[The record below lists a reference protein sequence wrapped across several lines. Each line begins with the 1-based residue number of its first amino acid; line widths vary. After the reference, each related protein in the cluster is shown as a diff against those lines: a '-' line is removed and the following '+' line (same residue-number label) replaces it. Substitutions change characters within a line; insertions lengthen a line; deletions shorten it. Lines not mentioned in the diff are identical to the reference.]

1 MILQQIMPERP
12 REWVV
17 RMLSRPVVFGSLI
30 PAVTLLNAMVGML
43 LPQMMEPRA
52 FGTYSLVV
60 TLFSYGL
67 IFDLG
72 VSQLIDRWVPAQLA
86 ANETSRARQTGEML
100 LWLRLGIGVGVFLLT
115 ALVLLVLDQ
124 RGQLP
129 FGLDAGLLA
138 ALAGLADMVALGPV
152 CIYRSRSQRRNYAL
166 MIFTLLS
173 GLVVARLGG
182 LMAGGITGCFAAL
195 ATWYMVCAVVFQR
208 SMPLSQAT
216 RPSARKALSLI
227 GHGLPFF
234 ATSFIWAFYVTANRW
249 VASFLLDGHDFG
261 QFAFSANI
269 FSLLVGALGG
279 FSAFY
284 YPKIAGRIA
293 NSPAFAQSGALT
305 RDLSRLVGAVAIIM
319 AVGIILA
326 GVLVRLIY
334 PSYLP
339 SVPAAR
345 IILVAVP
352 PMVLA
357 SWLMPVSQ
365 SSSTRPWIDGV
376 IIFPLALLLLV
387 GAIIGLDR
395 HFGVEGI
402 AWASTISALPL
413 IAVQLIALHHTR
425 IIRAG
430 DAALLFAV
438 TAGACVGL
446 GALSWSIGS

>member
-1 MILQQIMPERP
+1 MLQQIMSDRP
-12 REWVV
+12 RAWFV
-17 RMLSRPVVFGSLI
+17 RTLSRPAIFGSLI
-30 PAVTLLNAMVGML
+30 PAVTLLNAVVGML

-67 IFDLG
+67 IFDFG

-86 ANETSRARQTGEML
+86 ANETARARETGEML
-100 LWLRLGIGVGVFLLT
+100 LWLRLAIAVSVFFVT
-115 ALVLLVLDQ
+115 AVVLLVLDQ
-124 RGQLP
+124 RGELP
-129 FGLDAGLLA
+129 FGVGAGLLA

-152 CIYRSRSQRRNYAL
+152 CIYRSRSERRNYAL
-166 MIFTLLS
+166 MIFILLS
-173 GLVVARLGG
+173 GLVIARLGG
-182 LMAGGITGCFAAL
+182 LIAGGIVGCFAAL
-195 ATWYMVCAVVFQR
+195 ATWYVVCAFVFQR
-208 SMPLSQAT
+208 SMPLSPAT

-227 GHGLPFF
+227 GYGMPFF

-293 NSPAFAQSGALT
+293 NSPSFAQSGLLT
-305 RDLSRLVGAVAIIM
+305 RDLSRLVGAVAVLM
-319 AVGIILA
+319 AVGIILS
-326 GVLVRLIY
+326 GFLVRLIY

-345 IILVAVP
+345 IVLVAVP

-365 SSSTRPWIDGV
+365 SSSVRPWIDGV
-376 IIFPLALLLLV
+376 FIFPAALLLLV

-395 HFGVEGI
+395 PFGVEGI

-413 IAVQLIALHHTR
+413 VAVQLVALYHAK

-430 DAALLFAV
+430 DGAVLFAI
-438 TAGACVGL
+438 TAGACCAL
-446 GALSWSIGS
+446 GALIWGIGP

>member
-1 MILQQIMPERP
+1 MWFSRILARP
-12 REWVV
+12 AI
-17 RMLSRPVVFGSLI
+17 FGSLI
-30 PAVTLLNAMVGML
+30 PAVTIVNAAVGML
-43 LPQMMEPRA
+43 LPQLMEPAA

-67 IFDLG
+67 IFDFG

-86 ANETSRARQTGEML
+86 ANETTRAWQTGEML
-100 LWLRLGIGVGVFLLT
+100 LWLRLAIGIGVFLLT
-115 ALVLLVLDQ
+115 GLVLLVLDQ
-124 RGQLP
+124 RGELP
-129 FGLDAGLLA
+129 FGLGAGLLA

-152 CIYRSRSQRRNYAL
+152 CIYRSRSERRNYAV
-166 MIFTLLS
+166 MIFILLS

-182 LMAGGITGCFAAL
+182 LLAGGIVGCFAAL
-195 ATWYMVCAVVFQR
+195 ATWYVVCAVVFQR
-208 SMPLSQAT
+208 SMPLSLST
-216 RPSARKALSLI
+216 RPSAGKALSLI
-227 GHGLPFF
+227 GYGMPFF

-249 VASFLLDGHDFG
+249 VASFLLHGHDFG

-293 NSPAFAQSGALT
+293 NSPSFAQSGALT
-305 RDLSRLVGAVAIIM
+305 RDLSRLVGAITIIM
-319 AVGIILA
+319 AVGIILS
-326 GVLVRLIY
+326 GFLVRLIY

-345 IILVAVP
+345 IVLIAVP

-376 IIFPLALLLLV
+376 LIFPAALLLLV

-395 HFGVEGI
+395 SFGVEGI
-402 AWASTISALPL
+402 AWASTLSALPL
-413 IAVQLIALHHTR
+413 IAVQLVALCHTK
-425 IIRAG
+425 IIRPG
-430 DAALLFAV
+430 NAAVLFAV
-438 TAGACVGL
+438 TATACIAL
-446 GALSWSIGS
+446 GALIWSIGS